1 MTGYFPQEEE
11 GSFLRRHRS
20 AVVAGT
26 VVAVLIAIGAYLIG
40 TGEKSPARRVQELT
54 MVKIETPPPPPPP
67 QQLPTPKMIEQ
78 PKMVTPEVKQEHV
91 DEAKPAAPA
100 KGPLGLDAKADGP
113 GDSFNLAGNAG
124 GNGLLDG
131 GGGGSRWGW
140 YASMVQEQIAAA
152 LRDNPRTRHARF
164 NVQISIWA
172 NPAGH
177 VERVRLDSSTGDA
190 GLDKVLQEEVFPRLA
205 LKQAPPPDMPM
216 PIVMRNVA
224 QRPG

>member
-1 MTGYFPQEEE
+1 MTEYLLQEEE
-11 GSFLRRHRS
+11 SGFLRRHRP
-20 AVVAGT
+20 AVIAGT
-26 VVAVLIAIGAYLIG
+26 AVAALIAIGAYLIG

-78 PKMVTPEVKQEHV
+78 PKMVTPEVKQERV
-91 DEAKPAAPA
+91 DTAKPPAPA
-100 KGPLGLDAKADGP
+100 TGPLGLDAKADGP

-124 GNGLLDG
+124 GNGLLG

-140 YASMVQEQIAAA
+140 YASMVQDQIAAA
-152 LRDNPRTRHARF
+152 LRDNPRTRRARF

-172 NPAGH
+172 NTLGH
-177 VERVRLDSSTGDA
+177 VERVRLDSSTGDP
-190 GLDKVLQEEVFPRLA
+190 GLDKVLQDEVFPRLA

>member
-11 GSFLRRHRS
+11 GGFLRRHRS
-20 AVVAGT
+20 AVIAGGF
-26 VVAVLIAIGAYLIG
+26 VAVLIAVGAYLIG

-54 MVKIETPPPPPPP
+54 MVKIETPPPPPP

-78 PKMVTPEVKQEHV
+78 PKMVTPEIKQEHV

-131 GGGGSRWGW
+131 SGGGSRWGW

-152 LRDNPRTRHARF
+152 LRDNPRTRRARF

-172 NPAGH
+172 NPMGH

-190 GLDKVLQEEVFPRLA
+190 GLDKVLQDEVFPRLA

>member
-1 MTGYFPQEEE
+1 MTEYFPQEEE
-11 GSFLRRHRS
+11 GGILRRHRS
-20 AVVAGT
+20 AAIAGT
-26 VVAVLIAIGAYLIG
+26 VVVVLIAVGSYLVR
-40 TGEKSPARRVQELT
+40 TGDKSPARRVQELT

-67 QQLPTPKMIEQ
+67 PQQLPTPKMIEQ
-78 PKMVTPEVKQEHV
+78 PKVVTPEVKQEHV
-91 DEAKPAAPA
+91 DVSKPPAPA
-100 KGPLGLDAKADGP
+100 TGPLGLDSKADGP

-124 GNGLLDG
+124 GNGLLG

-152 LRDNPRTRHARF
+152 LRDNPNTRRARF

-172 NPAGH
+172 NTQGH
-177 VERVRLDSSTGDA
+177 IERVRLDSSTGDPS
-190 GLDKVLQEEVFPRLA
+190 LDKTLQDEVFPRLA
-205 LKQAPPPDMPM
+205 LKEAPPPDMPM